1 MPEHMVASTR
11 VFTCRAQPYSI
22 YVDPGKRLTA
32 QNMGRHLVMRLL
44 KSRDLVVA
52 ATAASVT
59 MALVSAA
66 PRAVLPSTAFPWDG
80 VPVRK
85 TEVGSVRQVVRSP
98 TATLDELEIHI
109 TTLNPG
115 QTSHAPHQHP
125 NEELLVVKEGTV
137 EALVNGEWKKLGV
150 GSVIFQASNQ
160 LHGIRNVGSGPA
172 TYHVINWSSP
182 GMKK

>member
-1 MPEHMVASTR
+1 MKLV
-11 VFTCRAQPYSI
+11 
-22 YVDPGKRLTA
+22 RL
-32 QNMGRHLVMRLL
+32 
-44 KSRDLVVA
+44 RDLVVA
-52 ATAASVT
+52 LICVSGTIAFG
-59 MALVSAA
+59 SAA
-66 PRAVLPSTAFPWDG
+66 PRAVLPSTAFEWDY
-80 VPVRK
+80 VAVRK
-85 TEVGSVRQVVRSP
+85 TEVGTVRDVVRSP

-125 NEELLVVKEGTV
+125 NEELLIVKEGTV

-160 LHGIRNVGSGPA
+160 LHGIKNVGSGPA
-172 TYHVINWSSP
+172 TYHVVNWSSP

>member
-1 MPEHMVASTR
+1 M
-11 VFTCRAQPYSI
+11 
-22 YVDPGKRLTA
+22 K
-32 QNMGRHLVMRLL
+32 LL
-44 KSRDLVVA
+44 RPRDLVVA
-52 ATAASVT
+52 VIATSATLAVAA
-59 MALVSAA
+59 AA
-66 PRAVLPSTAFPWDG
+66 PRAVLPSTAFDWDS

-125 NEELLVVKEGTV
+125 NEELLIVKEGTV

-160 LHGIRNVGSGPA
+160 LHGIRNVGTGPA
-172 TYHVINWSSP
+172 TYHVVNWSSP

>member
-1 MPEHMVASTR
+1 M
-11 VFTCRAQPYSI
+11 
-22 YVDPGKRLTA
+22 K
-32 QNMGRHLVMRLL
+32 LL
-44 KSRDLVVA
+44 NTRDLVVA
-52 ATAASVT
+52 LLSGTASIALASAV
-59 MALVSAA
+59 
-66 PRAVLPSTAFPWDG
+66 PRAVLPSTAFEWNS
-80 VPVRK
+80 VPVRT

-125 NEELLVVKEGTV
+125 NEELLIVKEGTV
-137 EALVNGEWKKLGV
+137 EALVNGEWKRLGV

-160 LHGIRNVGSGPA
+160 LHGIRNVGAGPA
-172 TYHVINWSSP
+172 TYHVVNWSSP

>member
-1 MPEHMVASTR
+1 MKLKCRDAIVAIMSVSAT
-11 VFTCRAQPYSI
+11 
-22 YVDPGKRLTA
+22 LT
-32 QNMGRHLVMRLL
+32 
-44 KSRDLVVA
+44 VVA
-52 ATAASVT
+52 AV
-59 MALVSAA
+59 
-66 PRAVLPSTAFPWDG
+66 PRAVLPSTAFDWDS
-80 VPVRK
+80 VPVRT
-85 TEVGSVRQVVRSP
+85 TEYGASRQVVRSP

-125 NEELLVVKEGTV
+125 NEELLIVKEGTV
-137 EALVNGEWKKLGV
+137 EALVSGEWKKLGV

-172 TYHVINWSSP
+172 TYHVVNWSSP